1 MSKIS
6 HWTPLVLASMIAF
19 TASIESLGDNKRFLV
34 FFGSLPMLF
43 YFITISLQK
52 LQKENDELRA
62 RVDALEG
69 KETAEELPG
78 NRAMAHE

>member
-19 TASIESLGDNKRFLV
+19 TASIESLGDNKRFLM
-34 FFGSLPMLF
+34 FFGSLPMIF

-62 RVDALEG
+62 RLDALEG
-69 KETAEELPG
+69 KETTEEMPE
-78 NRAMAHE
+78 NRAFVHR